1 MSDDGFEMTWQVN
14 FLANFVL
21 SLLLL
26 QSMDEREGRILI
38 IGSWS
43 HE

>member
-1 MSDDGFEMTWQVN
+1 MSGDGFEMTWQVN
-14 FLANFVL
+14 FLANLVL

-26 QSMDEREGRILI
+26 QSMDKDEGRILI
-38 IGSWS
+38 IGSWM

>member
-1 MSDDGFEMTWQVN
+1 MTDDGYETTWQVN
-14 FLANFVL
+14 FLANQL
-21 SLLLL
+21 LALLLL
-26 QSMDEREGRILI
+26 QSMDKVKSRILI